1 MSLLDSTVSNVAA
14 PTIRADL
21 SGLLESLQQLGA
33 SLGVAVL
40 GTIFFS
46 GIGAQPDMLNFVN
59 AARQVTLLTIG
70 LTLLTFVVGFFLPKR
85 A

>member
-46 GIGAQPDMLNFVN
+46 GIGAQPDMLSFVN
-59 AARQVTLLTIG
+59 AAGR
-70 LTLLTFVVGFFLPKR
+70 
-85 A
+85 